1 MIQQLILTIR
11 LNLADC
17 YKKPEIIQKYLGVKF
32 GKRVRITGKINF
44 GSEPFL
50 ISVGDH
56 VTLAHNVTFH
66 THDGG
71 VWLFRDEFAT
81 INIYGKILIGNNVFV
96 GSNVIIMPNVVIG
109 DNVIIGA
116 GSVVTKSLNS
126 DGVYA
131 GNPARFIKTIAEYKE
146 KALKNAVF
154 IDSNDMRTAS
164 KIIQEH
170 LKVRE
175 ENAIRHT

>member
-1 MIQQLILTIR
+1 MIRQLILTIK

-17 YKKPEIIQKYLGVKF
+17 YKKPFIIEKYLGVKF

-71 VWLFRDEFAT
+71 VWLFRDEFPT
-81 INIYGKILIGNNVFV
+81 INIYGKIFIGNNVFV

-116 GSVVTKSLNS
+116 GSVVTKSLPS

-131 GNPARFIKTIAEYKE
+131 GNPAKLIKTVAEYKE
-146 KALKNAVF
+146 KALKNAMFV
-154 IDSNDMRTAS
+154 DSHDMEIAS
-164 KIIQEH
+164 KIILDH
-170 LKVRE
+170 LKSIE
-175 ENAIRHT
+175 EKNI